1 MAQQEPV
8 RRYDTLSFDEALDV
22 SDVMRERRTLRRI
35 SQVLAVLT
43 VLLIGGGL
51 LLGAYP
57 LALQWKS
64 SRELASQSEQV
75 SEKVDGWPFPQA
87 RDQLRAATE
96 YNAKLAASGQPVLG
110 EAVDPFDIANGS
122 SQASSQ
128 SDSKASKDA
137 EYQSL
142 LDTGNGVM
150 GAVEIPKID
159 VDLPIYHGTGE
170 DQLAMGVG
178 HLDGTSLPVGGTST
192 HTVITGHRGLVRSPM
207 FTRLD
212 EMVKGDFI
220 YLKVM
225 GETLAYQVDDISVI
239 KPDDTSKLRVVDGQ
253 DRITLM
259 TCTPYGVNTH
269 RLLVSGHRVDIPEP
283 APDPTDLHDWRTIG
297 IWSCAGILTVGWLL
311 VWLVGRLRHGVW
323 RRMRHATRIY
333 VHIQRSGRQASA
345 KHR

>member
-75 SEKVDGWPFPQA
+75 SKKVDGWPFPQA

-142 LDTGNGVM
+142 LIPATGSW
-150 GAVEIPKID
+150 E
-159 VDLPIYHGTGE
+159 
-170 DQLAMGVG
+170 
-178 HLDGTSLPVGGTST
+178 
-192 HTVITGHRGLVRSPM
+192 RS
-207 FTRLD
+207 R
-212 EMVKGDFI
+212 
-220 YLKVM
+220 
-225 GETLAYQVDDISVI
+225 S
-239 KPDDTSKLRVVDGQ
+239 
-253 DRITLM
+253 
-259 TCTPYGVNTH
+259 
-269 RLLVSGHRVDIPEP
+269 
-283 APDPTDLHDWRTIG
+283 
-297 IWSCAGILTVGWLL
+297 
-311 VWLVGRLRHGVW
+311 
-323 RRMRHATRIY
+323 RR
-333 VHIQRSGRQASA
+333 
-345 KHR
+345 

>member
-1 MAQQEPV
+1 MAKPV
-8 RRYDTLSFDEALDV
+8 AVERYDTLSFAEALDV
-22 SDVMRERRTLRRI
+22 SDVMHERRVLRRM
-35 SQVLAVLT
+35 SRVLAVFT

-57 LALQWKS
+57 LAMQWQS
-64 SRELASQSEQV
+64 SRRQATQSAQV
-75 SEKVDGWPFPQA
+75 SQKVDDWPFPQA
-87 RDQLRAATE
+87 RDRIRAAQE
-96 YNAKLAASGQPVLG
+96 YNTRLAASGQQVLG

-128 SDSKASKDA
+128 SDSKASKDT

-142 LDTGNGVM
+142 LDTGNGIM
-150 GAVEIPKID
+150 GAVEIPKIN
-159 VDLPIYHGTGE
+159 VNLPIYHGTGE
-170 DQLAMGVG
+170 DQLALGAG
-178 HLDGTSLPVGGTST
+178 HLYGTSLPVGGTST
-192 HTVITGHRGLVRSPM
+192 HTVITGHRGLVKALM

-212 EMVKGDFI
+212 EMVEGDFI

-225 GETLAYQVDDISVI
+225 GETLAYQVDDISII

-253 DRITLM
+253 DRLTLM

-269 RLLVSGHRVDIPEP
+269 RLLVSGHRVAIPEP

-311 VWLVGRLRHGVW
+311 VWLVGRLRHGTW
-323 RRMRHATRIY
+323 CRMRHATRI
-333 VHIQRSGRQASA
+333 HIQHSGR
-345 KHR
+345 